1 MADLEKFPEFVQ
13 TLPEVDVPFAG
24 AKGWLLEGSAQQVA
38 FMQFSETIEVPEHRH
53 DDQWELA
60 LAGAVEL
67 DCGGTSRRYEGGES
81 FFIPAGTPHSAK
93 VHAGYKALIVFNSP
107 DRYKP
112 KQ

>member
-1 MADLEKFPEFVQ
+1 MADLERFPDFVQ
-13 TLPEVDVPFAG
+13 TLPEVDVPFEG
-24 AKGWLLEGSAQQVA
+24 ARGWLLEGSAQQVV
-38 FMQFSETIEVPEHRH
+38 FMQFSETIEVPEHQH

-81 FFIPAGTPHSAK
+81 FFIPAGTPHSAT

-112 KQ
+112 KV

>member
-1 MADLEKFPEFVQ
+1 ME
-13 TLPEVDVPFAG
+13 
-24 AKGWLLEGSAQQVA
+24 
-38 FMQFSETIEVPEHRH
+38 FSETIEVPEHQH

-67 DCGGTSRRYEGGES
+67 DCGGTSRRYESGEN

-93 VHAGYKALIVFNSP
+93 VHAGYKALIVFDSP

-112 KQ
+112 KK